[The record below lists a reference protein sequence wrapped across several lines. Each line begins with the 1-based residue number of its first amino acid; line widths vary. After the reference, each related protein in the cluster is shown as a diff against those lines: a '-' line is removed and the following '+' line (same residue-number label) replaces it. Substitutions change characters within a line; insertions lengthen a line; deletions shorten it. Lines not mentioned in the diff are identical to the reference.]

1 MAKAKNDVKLNYIY
15 NAAYQVLMLIAP
27 LITAPYL
34 SRVLEPD
41 GVGTVSYVE
50 SIVSYFTLFATMG
63 ISIYGQREISY
74 VQDDIK
80 KRTVVFWNT
89 KVLGFCTSIAASV
102 VYVIFALLQKEQ
114 STLYLILTLNLV
126 AVFFDITWFFQ
137 GMEEFGKTV
146 ARNAVVKLLQIA
158 YFFLFIKT
166 KDDMPLY
173 VLGLGL
179 FTALGN
185 LSLWVYL
192 PRYVSKVVWS
202 ELRPFCDLRV
212 VWSLFIPTIALQIY
226 NVLH

>member
-114 STLYLILTLNLV
+114 STMYLIRHHVVFSGHGGIWKNCGAQRGRETP
-126 AVFFDITWFFQ
+126 ADRVFFSVHQDE
-137 GMEEFGKTV
+137 G
-146 ARNAVVKLLQIA
+146 
-158 YFFLFIKT
+158 
-166 KDDMPLY
+166 
-173 VLGLGL
+173 
-179 FTALGN
+179 
-185 LSLWVYL
+185 
-192 PRYVSKVVWS
+192 
-202 ELRPFCDLRV
+202 
-212 VWSLFIPTIALQIY
+212 
-226 NVLH
+226 